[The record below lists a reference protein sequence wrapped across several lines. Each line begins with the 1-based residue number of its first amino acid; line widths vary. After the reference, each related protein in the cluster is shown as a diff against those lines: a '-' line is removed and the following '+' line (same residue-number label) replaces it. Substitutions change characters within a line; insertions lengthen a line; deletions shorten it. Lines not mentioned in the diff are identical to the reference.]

1 MSDAAAYPIPG
12 VTSAAMKR
20 FARGFFA
27 GLLAN
32 LVLSCGFEVRAA
44 ETTLPSADGLTNY
57 LYTPTEKPDATK
69 TYWLV
74 VGVHGVGGN
83 GKSACGLAGW
93 ATEFDDV
100 LVLGPSF
107 AQPQR
112 DPKAPRPTAMPRD
125 IFQMSGPAHEAKLA
139 ALIGEIGKT
148 WKLHPKIVIHGF
160 SAGAQF
166 AHRYAFK
173 HPEFVAAVSAHSG
186 GSWAKLDGDDRIN
199 PEAKRIPFA
208 LSCGEEDR
216 GSGGPPGTPTRIEGA
231 KRFAA
236 DLESLG
242 FAVELKTWPGIG
254 HEQTAGAMAM
264 GRTLLEKVRAHSA
277 EPTAKLEPMRIYLAN
292 DDHTDYMWTADA
304 ETYAGV
310 FVDMLD
316 YYLALADATDANPAP
331 YQSRFN
337 PDGSFWLW
345 TYERRKSAADFA
357 RLMARVK
364 DGHISAPLNA
374 LVSCYGG
381 QPAEA
386 ALRGMYYAGRLE
398 RRFGVRFPMAVANE
412 NQTLPL
418 GLASL
423 WAGSGA
429 RYSWKGV
436 CGCASKLPKET
447 LQKRL
452 HEIYWYAGADGQRVL
467 MKWYS
472 LAHRVGTYLEAGW
485 TINTLQPTPRGGPY
499 EAIDFL
505 DHDAGFLR
513 RYRAPDA
520 SGPYRVRGAFGFG
533 GDSLAEKTGVPG
545 DPGVP
550 KLPGLNSNI
559 PGWPETEHFHEVAR
573 KESNPERQVIVSN
586 EQDFFED
593 FERTHGASLPTECV
607 THGNEWDLYSASM
620 NETSAR
626 VRRSVEKLRAAE
638 LMAALVS
645 LQRPDFLRGRE
656 PARDQAFMDLG
667 LYWEHDWT
675 ADGPV
680 SRASRAA
687 WQELL
692 ASEVEAYVNPLHAD
706 AALRLGGLIQK
717 PDEKA
722 QRFFVLNPLGFV
734 RTDAADFAYRGSTEI
749 HVRDVT
755 TGRDVPHQF
764 IRPGGIP
771 HLRIHAS
778 DVPAAGYKVFE
789 ILPGAGSAPTD
800 AAAEIVRGDDD
811 PTLENARVKVVV
823 EPDGAIRS
831 LIDKGHPDINLAA
844 TIDGL
849 KLNDFAAND
858 ASGSEIVLEDSGPVS
873 VTLRCTSD
881 AGAPHVT
888 RITLFR
894 DSDRIAISNEITEN
908 FADVRHWTFSFNL
921 SAPDVHTEELGAI
934 IRVKKKSEGGD
945 YADTHARY
953 DYATLNHFADITDGA
968 NTRGIT
974 VSNSDCAF
982 VKLGRSEPLTLDTA
996 TAQLN
1001 VLAGGQ
1007 VDGSWL
1013 GIHGQ
1018 NGATHFL
1025 QRFALRAHGAYDP
1038 VAAMKFALAAQNPF
1052 VTGAVIGKADSPYA
1066 AATHSLLTVSNPDVL
1081 LWAVKPHDDGIAH
1094 GLVVR
1099 HWNLSDK
1106 PAAADISL
1114 SPAISSAHR
1123 ITHLETDLEAVALTS
1138 AGALPAAFTRQ
1149 QMQSYRI
1156 KIK

>member
-1 MSDAAAYPIPG
+1 MN
-12 VTSAAMKR
+12 TEMKR
-20 FARGFFA
+20 FARLFFA
-27 GLLAN
+27 TVLAS
-32 LVLSCGFEVRAA
+32 LVLSCGFEVRAV
-44 ETTLPSADGLTNY
+44 ETTFPSDDGLTNFF
-57 LYTPTEKPDATK
+57 YTPTEKPDATK
-69 TYWLV
+69 TYRLV
-74 VGVHGVGGN
+74 VGVHGVGGT
-83 GKSACGLAGW
+83 GKGAGGVAGW

-100 LVLGPSF
+100 VVLGPSF
-107 AQPQR
+107 AQPKR
-112 DPKAPRPTAMPRD
+112 DPNAPSAAAMPRD
-125 IFQMSGPAHEAKLA
+125 IFQMSGPAHEVKLA
-139 ALIGEIGKT
+139 ALITEIAKT
-148 WKLHPKIVIHGF
+148 WKLHPKIMVHGF

-173 HPEFVAAVSAHSG
+173 HPELVAAVSAHSG
-186 GSWAKLDGDDRIN
+186 GSWATLDGDDRIN

-208 LSCGEEDR
+208 ISCGEEDR
-216 GSGGPPGTPTRIEGA
+216 GTGGPAGTPTRIEGA

-236 DLESLG
+236 DLQSLG
-242 FAVELKTWPGIG
+242 FDVEFKTWPGIG
-254 HEQTAGAMAM
+254 HEQTAEAVAM
-264 GRTLLEKVRAHSA
+264 GRTLLAKVRAHSA
-277 EPTAKLEPMRIYLAN
+277 EPAAKLEPKRIYIAN

-310 FVDMLD
+310 FVNMLD
-316 YYLALADATDANPAP
+316 YYLALADTTNANPAP

-345 TYERRKSAADFA
+345 TYERRKSAAEFA

-398 RRFGVRFPMAVANE
+398 RRFGVRFTMAVANE
-412 NQTLPL
+412 IQTLPL

-423 WAGSGA
+423 WVGSGA

-447 LQKRL
+447 LQKRP
-452 HEIYWYAGADGQRVL
+452 HEIYWYAGLDGQRVQ

-472 LAHRVGTYLEAGW
+472 LGLRIGTYLEAGW
-485 TINTLQPTPRGGPY
+485 PYNTSTKLNEGGPY
-499 EAIDFL
+499 EAIQLLDSDPDFL
-505 DHDAGFLR
+505 SRHRDAATGQ
-513 RYRAPDA
+513 
-520 SGPYRVRGAFGFG
+520 PYLVRGAFGLG
-533 GDSLAEKTGVPG
+533 GDSLAQKTGVPG

-550 KLPGLNSNI
+550 KEPGLNSMI
-559 PGWPETEHFHEVAR
+559 PAWPATEHFHEIAW
-573 KESNPERQVIVSN
+573 KMSTPERQVIASN
-586 EQDFFED
+586 ETDFFED
-593 FERTHGASLPTECV
+593 FEKTHGASLPSENV

-620 NETSAR
+620 SETSAR

-638 LMAALVS
+638 LMATLVA
-645 LQRPDFLRGRE
+645 LQRPDFLKGRE

-692 ASEVEAYVNPLHAD
+692 ASEIEAYVNPLHAD
-706 AALRLGGLIQK
+706 SALRLGGLIQK

-722 QRFFVLNPLGFV
+722 QRFFVLNPLGFI
-734 RTDAADFAYRGSTEI
+734 RTDFADFAYRGSKDI

-755 TGRDVPHQF
+755 TGRDAPHQF

-789 ILPGAGSAPTD
+789 IFPGAGSAPTD
-800 AAAEIVRGDDD
+800 DAAETVRGDED
-811 PTLENARVKVVV
+811 PTLENAHIKVVV
-823 EPDGAIRS
+823 EPDGAISS
-831 LIDKGHPDINLAA
+831 LIDKSHSDIDLAA

-858 ASGSEIVLEDSGPVS
+858 ASGTEIVVEDSGPVS
-873 VTLRCTSD
+873 VTLKCTSD
-881 AGAPHVT
+881 AGVPHVT

-894 DSDRIAISNEITEN
+894 DSDRVAISNEITEN
-908 FADVRHWTFSFNL
+908 FADVRHWAFSFNL
-921 SAPDVHTEELGAI
+921 AAPDVHTEELGAI
-934 IRVKKKSEGGD
+934 IRVKKKSQGGD

-968 NTRGIT
+968 NARGVT
-974 VSNSDCAF
+974 LSNTDCAF

-1013 GIHGQ
+1013 GIHDQ

-1025 QRFALRAHGAYDP
+1025 QRFALHPHGSYDQT
-1038 VAAMKFALAAQNPF
+1038 AAMKFALEHQNPL
-1052 VTGAVIGKADSPYA
+1052 VTGAVIGKEGRPYPET
-1066 AATHSLLTVSNPDVL
+1066 THSLLTVSNPDAL
-1081 LWAVKPHDDGIAH
+1081 IWALKPHDDGIEH
-1094 GLVVR
+1094 GLVAR
-1099 HWNLSDK
+1099 LWNLSDK
-1106 PAAADISL
+1106 PATADITL
-1114 SPAISSAHR
+1114 TPALSSAHR
-1123 ITHLETDLEAVALTS
+1123 VTHVETELAAVALTK

-1149 QMQSYRI
+1149 QMQSYWI